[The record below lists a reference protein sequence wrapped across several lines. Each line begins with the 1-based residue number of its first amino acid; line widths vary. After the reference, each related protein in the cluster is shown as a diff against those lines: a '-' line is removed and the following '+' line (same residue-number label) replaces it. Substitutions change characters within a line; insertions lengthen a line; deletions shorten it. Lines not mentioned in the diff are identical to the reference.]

1 MRTRRGFTV
10 VELVVVMVIMAI
22 LLVLAS
28 FSISQS
34 RANAR
39 DTERNADAESLAR
52 GIEARYVQ
60 GKLNNAVTVA
70 PAYVKAGTYPTVNE
84 MNHIKGQSVTGFTPN
99 QITDG
104 YGPVAFPGTSITSFA
119 PPGTSNYSGFVVSA
133 CSAVEDKT
141 AGSCLQ
147 TTTTKDTYVYE
158 PIDASGALCSNTA
171 AGCVRFNLYW
181 RLETSAG
188 TLQQYRSKHQ

>member
-39 DTERNADAESLAR
+39 DTERTADADALSR
-52 GIEARYVQ
+52 GIEARYAQ
-60 GKLNNAVTVA
+60 GELNKAITTA
-70 PAYVKAGTYPTVNE
+70 PTYVKAGTYPTSNE
-84 MNHIKGQSVTGFTPN
+84 INHIKGQSVSGFDPI
-99 QITDG
+99 QIAEG
-104 YGPVAFPGTSITSFA
+104 YGPVAFPGTSIASFA
-119 PPGTSNYSGFVVSA
+119 PPGTSSYSGFVVST
-133 CSAVEDKT
+133 CSPVENKT

-147 TTTTKDTYVYE
+147 TATTKDTYVYE
-158 PIDASGALCSNTA
+158 PIDASGGLCDSTA

-181 RLETSAG
+181 RLETDLT